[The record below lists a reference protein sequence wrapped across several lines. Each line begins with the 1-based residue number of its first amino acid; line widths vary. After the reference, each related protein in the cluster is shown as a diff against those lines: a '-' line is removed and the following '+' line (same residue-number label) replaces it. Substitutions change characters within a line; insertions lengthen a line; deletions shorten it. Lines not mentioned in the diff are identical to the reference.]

1 MTAATTAATAL
12 VIVESHF
19 GNTRTIARAVAA
31 GLADAGVRASVL
43 DADRAGAPPAD
54 LDLLVVGAPT
64 HNRGLSTAGSR
75 AAARRQGAAARR
87 QGATAPAGDGGVRE
101 WLATAS
107 IPARTRVAVFDT
119 VTARNW
125 LSGSAAGAI
134 AKTLRRAGRG
144 EPAVR
149 SFVVDSNRGPLAD
162 GEEEAARAWGREW
175 ACARTAQTGQA
186 GPGAGR

>member
-75 AAARRQGAAARR
+75 AAAGGAD
-87 QGATAPAGDGGVRE
+87 GAGVRQAA
-101 WLATAS
+101 LAVLGGADGVEVDY
-107 IPARTRVAVFDT
+107 VALVD
-119 VTARNW
+119 
-125 LSGSAAGAI
+125 
-134 AKTLRRAGRG
+134 
-144 EPAVR
+144 PD
-149 SFVVDSNRGPLAD
+149 SFVDLAD
-162 GEEEAARAWGREW
+162 AGLGLPAAPQVALAELG
-175 ACARTAQTGQA
+175 ASTGQA
-186 GPGAGR
+186 GDEPGAGVGPETGDDPGREVSASAGRTALLALAARVGSTRLIDNALVVLH

>member
-1 MTAATTAATAL
+1 MTAATTATTAL

-19 GNTRTIARAVAA
+19 GTTRTVARAVAA

-43 DADRAGAPPAD
+43 DVARAVAPPAD
-54 LDLLVVGAPT
+54 LDLLVLGAPT

-75 AAARRQGAAARR
+75 
-87 QGATAPAGDGGVRE
+87 ATAPAGDGGVRE

-125 LSGSAAGAI
+125 LSGSAARAV
-134 AKTLRRAGRG
+134 AKMLRRAGRD

-149 SFVVDSNRGPLAD
+149 SFVVKTSRGPLAD
-162 GEEEAARAWGREW
+162 GEEAAARAWVREW
-175 ACARTAQTGQA
+175 AGAPVAQSDQA
-186 GPGAGR
+186 DPTVGR

>member
-43 DADRAGAPPAD
+43 DADRAGAPPAN

-64 HNRGLSTAGSR
+64 HNRGLPTAGSR
-75 AAARRQGAAARR
+75 AAARRQGA
-87 QGATAPAGDGGVRE
+87 TAGVGDGGVRE

-125 LSGSAAGAI
+125 LSGSAARAV
-134 AKTLRRAGRG
+134 AKMLRRAGRG
-144 EPAVR
+144 EPSVK
-149 SFVVDSNRGPLAD
+149 SFVVDSSRGPLAD
-162 GEEEAARAWGREW
+162 GEEAAARAWGREW
-175 ACARTAQTGQA
+175 AGTQVAQTGQA

>member
-54 LDLLVVGAPT
+54 LDLLVLGAPT
-64 HNRGLSTAGSR
+64 HNRGLPTAGSR
-75 AAARRQGAAARR
+75 AAARRQGATAAV
-87 QGATAPAGDGGVRE
+87 GDGGVRE

-107 IPARTRVAVFDT
+107 IPASPRVAAFDT
-119 VTARNW
+119 VTAKNW
-125 LSGSAAGAI
+125 LAGSAAKAI
-134 AKTLRRAGRG
+134 AKTLRRAGRN
-144 EPAVR
+144 ESAVT
-149 SFVVDSNRGPLAD
+149 SFLVSSDRGLLAD
-162 GEEEAARAWGREW
+162 GEETAARAWGCEL
-175 ACARTAQTGQA
+175 A
-186 GPGAGR
+186 GEGAVRR

>member
-54 LDLLVVGAPT
+54 LDLLILGAPT
-64 HNRGLSTAGSR
+64 HNRGLPTTSTR
-75 AAARRQGAAARR
+75 ATARKRGAATPAR
-87 QGATAPAGDGGVRE
+87 GVRE

-107 IPARTRVAVFDT
+107 IPASPRVAAFDT
-119 VTARNW
+119 VTAKNW
-125 LSGSAAGAI
+125 LAGSAAKAI
-134 AKTLRRAGRG
+134 AKTLRRAGRN
-144 EPAVR
+144 ESAVT
-149 SFVVDSNRGPLAD
+149 SFLVSSDRGLLAD
-162 GEEEAARAWGREW
+162 GEETAARAWGCEL
-175 ACARTAQTGQA
+175 A
-186 GPGAGR
+186 GEGAVRR

>member
-1 MTAATTAATAL
+1 MTAATTATTAL

-54 LDLLVVGAPT
+54 LDLLVLGAPT

-75 AAARRQGAAARR
+75 AAARK
-87 QGATAPAGDGGVRE
+87 QGATAAAGDGGLRE

-107 IPARTRVAVFDT
+107 IPPRTRVAVFDT

-125 LSGSAAGAI
+125 LSGSAARAV
-134 AKTLRRAGRG
+134 AKILRRAGRD

-149 SFVVDSNRGPLAD
+149 SFVVKTSRGPLAD
-162 GEEEAARAWGREW
+162 GEEAAARAWWREWAGGREW
-175 ACARTAQTGQA
+175 AGARVAQSDQA
-186 GPGAGR
+186 DPTVGR

>member
-54 LDLLVVGAPT
+54 LDLLVLGVPT
-64 HNRGLSTAGSR
+64 HNRGLPTAGSR
-75 AAARRQGAAARR
+75 AAARRQGATAAV
-87 QGATAPAGDGGVRE
+87 GDGGVRE

-125 LSGSAAGAI
+125 LSGSAARAV
-134 AKTLRRAGRG
+134 AKMLRRAGRD

-149 SFVVDSNRGPLAD
+149 SFVVKTSRGPLAD
-162 GEEEAARAWGREW
+162 GEEAAARAWWREWAGGREW
-175 ACARTAQTGQA
+175 AGVRVAQSDQA
-186 GPGAGR
+186 DPTVGR

>member
-54 LDLLVVGAPT
+54 LDLLVLGAPT

-75 AAARRQGAAARR
+75 AAARK
-87 QGATAPAGDGGVRE
+87 QGATAAAGDGGLRE

-107 IPARTRVAVFDT
+107 IPPRTRVAVFDT

-125 LSGSAAGAI
+125 LSGSAARAI

-144 EPAVR
+144 EPAVK
-149 SFVVDSNRGPLAD
+149 SFVVDSSRGPLAD

-175 ACARTAQTGQA
+175 AGAQSVQTGQA

>member
-75 AAARRQGAAARR
+75 AAARRQGA
-87 QGATAPAGDGGVRE
+87 TAPAGDGGVRE

-107 IPARTRVAVFDT
+107 IPASPRVAAFDT
-119 VTARNW
+119 VTAKNW
-125 LSGSAAGAI
+125 LAGSAAKAI
-134 AKTLRRAGRG
+134 AKTLRRAGRN
-144 EPAVR
+144 ESAVT
-149 SFVVDSNRGPLAD
+149 SFLVSSDRGLLAD
-162 GEEEAARAWGREW
+162 GEETAARAWGCEL
-175 ACARTAQTGQA
+175 A
-186 GPGAGR
+186 GEGAVRR

>member
-54 LDLLVVGAPT
+54 LDLLVLGAPT

-75 AAARRQGAAARR
+75 AAARR

-149 SFVVDSNRGPLAD
+149 SFVVDSSRGPLAD

-175 ACARTAQTGQA
+175 AGAQSAQTGQA

>member
-64 HNRGLSTAGSR
+64 HNRGLPTAGSR
-75 AAARRQGAAARR
+75 AAARRQGA
-87 QGATAPAGDGGVRE
+87 TAP
-101 WLATAS
+101 
-107 IPARTRVAVFDT
+107 
-119 VTARNW
+119 
-125 LSGSAAGAI
+125 AGAI

-149 SFVVDSNRGPLAD
+149 SFVVDSSRGPLAD

-175 ACARTAQTGQA
+175 AGAQSAQTGQA

>member
-43 DADRAGAPPAD
+43 DANRAGAPPAD
-54 LDLLVVGAPT
+54 LNLLVVGAPT
-64 HNRGLSTAGSR
+64 HNRGLSTVGSR
-75 AAARRQGAAARR
+75 AAARRQGA
-87 QGATAPAGDGGVRE
+87 TALAGDGSVRE
-101 WLATAS
+101 WLASAS

-125 LSGSAAGAI
+125 LSGSAARAV
-134 AKTLRRAGRG
+134 AKILRRAGRD

-149 SFVVDSNRGPLAD
+149 SFVVKTSRGPLAD
-162 GEEEAARAWGREW
+162 GEEAAARAWGREW
-175 ACARTAQTGQA
+175 AGARAAQTGQA
-186 GPGAGR
+186 SPGAGR

>member
-54 LDLLVVGAPT
+54 LDLLVLGAPT
-64 HNRGLSTAGSR
+64 HNRGLPTAGSR
-75 AAARRQGAAARR
+75 AAARRQGAAAV
-87 QGATAPAGDGGVRE
+87 GDGGVRE

-125 LSGSAAGAI
+125 LSGSAARAI

-144 EPAVR
+144 EPSVK
-149 SFVVDSNRGPLAD
+149 SFVVDSSRGPLAD
-162 GEEEAARAWGREW
+162 GEEAAARAWGRER
-175 ACARTAQTGQA
+175 AGAQVAQTGQA

>member
-1 MTAATTAATAL
+1 MTAATTATTAL

-31 GLADAGVRASVL
+31 GLADAGMRASVL
-43 DADRAGAPPAD
+43 DVDRAGAPPAD

-64 HNRGLSTAGSR
+64 HNRGLPTAGSR
-75 AAARRQGAAARR
+75 AAARK
-87 QGATAPAGDGGVRE
+87 QGATTAAGGGGVRE
-101 WLATAS
+101 WLASAS
-107 IPARTRVAVFDT
+107 TPARPRVAVFDT

-125 LSGSAAGAI
+125 LSGSAARAI

-149 SFVVDSNRGPLAD
+149 SFVVDSSRGPLAD

-175 ACARTAQTGQA
+175 ASARAAQTGQA

>member
-43 DADRAGAPPAD
+43 DVDRAGAPPAD

-64 HNRGLSTAGSR
+64 HNRGLPTAGSR
-75 AAARRQGAAARR
+75 AAARK
-87 QGATAPAGDGGVRE
+87 QGATTAAGGGGVRE
-101 WLATAS
+101 WLASAS

-125 LSGSAAGAI
+125 LSGSAARAV
-134 AKTLRRAGRG
+134 AKMLRRAGRG
-144 EPAVR
+144 EPAVK
-149 SFVVDSNRGPLAD
+149 SFVVDSSRGPLAD
-162 GEEEAARAWGREW
+162 GEEAAARAWGREW
-175 ACARTAQTGQA
+175 AGARAAQTGQA
-186 GPGAGR
+186 GPGADR